1 MGWSYE
7 LLHPVEQMLLCRL
20 SVFAASF
27 DLEAAESVCSSGDI
41 EPFAEADLVGSLVE
55 KSLVVADASGSDM
68 RYSLLETIRQYGADR
83 LAELGVSEGDRLR
96 AAHAA
101 YYLDWAEQAAP
112 QLAGPSQVGW
122 MMRLEESYPNLR
134 AAVEHALL
142 SPAGAARV
150 LRMFGASRRFWRAPS
165 AHHGEAI
172 DFIEEALAVA
182 APDLPPATRATA
194 RLCQA
199 SMFSTRDL
207 NAGRRACVR
216 RLSSLAGPVTSPW
229 KPMRS
234 DTSA

>member
-1 MGWSYE
+1 
-7 LLHPVEQMLLCRL
+7 MLLCRL

-27 DLEAAESVCSSGDI
+27 DLEAAEAGVQPGDI
-41 EPFAEADLVGSLVE
+41 EPFVEADLVGSLVE

-134 AAVEHALL
+134 AASNTPFSARRGRR
-142 SPAGAARV
+142 GA

-165 AHHGEAI
+165 AHRRRGHRLHRGGAR
-172 DFIEEALAVA
+172 
-182 APDLPPATRATA
+182 PSPPPMCRRRRGPPPACA
-194 RLCQA
+194 
-199 SMFSTRDL
+199 
-207 NAGRRACVR
+207 RRAC
-216 RLSSLAGPVTSPW
+216 
-229 KPMRS
+229 
-234 DTSA
+234 SAHAT